1 LERRKIKILNYF
13 GVSQLVVEE
22 LVEGV
27 GGEARGLVL
36 ALHDVLANTYKELY
50 DLVKSF
56 DGDLSREFV
65 DVDEYYREAEDVVR
79 SMYLDAYFLAG
90 RLNEVLVRH
99 PELLRVLPGVAPT
112 QSPDVL
118 YKLLGVLAGVLFRT
132 ACGSEGPRRGVVVL
146 LGYSYLVLAGGRPLD
161 AVVFLLASIAL
172 ARARDDVAAELLR
185 KIGVDLEGIVNF
197 ACGAVELAKFLEDRG
212 IGSIPERIFH
222 GG

>member
-1 LERRKIKILNYF
+1 ME
-13 GVSQLVVEE
+13 GVS
-22 LVEGV
+22 
-27 GGEARGLVL
+27 GEVRGLVL
-36 ALHDVLANTYKELY
+36 ALYDVFASAFKELY

-56 DGDLSREFV
+56 DEDLSRGVV

-79 SMYLDAYFLAG
+79 KIHLDAYYVS
-90 RLNEVLVRH
+90 RLSEALGRH
-99 PELLRVLPGVAPT
+99 PEFRVLPNAAFL
-112 QSPDVL
+112 DAL

-132 ACGSEGPRRGVVVL
+132 ACGSEGPRRGVLVL

-222 GG
+222 GW

>member
-1 LERRKIKILNYF
+1 M
-13 GVSQLVVEE
+13 SQSVVEG

-27 GGEARGLVL
+27 GGVEVRELVL
-36 ALHDVLANTYKELY
+36 ALYDVFASTYRELY
-50 DLVKSF
+50 NLVEGF
-56 DGDLSREFV
+56 DGDLSRGFV

-99 PELLRVLPGVAPT
+99 PELLRVLPGVAPM

-132 ACGSEGPRRGVVVL
+132 ACGSEGPRRGVLVL
-146 LGYSYLVLAGGRPLD
+146 FGYSYLGLAGGRPLD

-212 IGSIPERIFH
+212 IGSIPE
-222 GG
+222 

>member
-1 LERRKIKILNYF
+1 M
-13 GVSQLVVEE
+13 SQLVVKG
-22 LVEGV
+22 LMEGV
-27 GGEARGLVL
+27 SGEVGGLVL
-36 ALHDVLANTYKELY
+36 ALYDVFASAFKELY

-56 DGDLSREFV
+56 DEDLSRGVV

-79 SMYLDAYFLAG
+79 KIHLDAYYVVS
-90 RLNEVLVRH
+90 RLNEALGRH
-99 PELLRVLPGVAPT
+99 PEFRVLPNAAFL
-112 QSPDVL
+112 DAL
-118 YKLLGVLAGVLFRT
+118 YILPGLLAGVLFRT
-132 ACGSEGPRRGVVVL
+132 ACGFEGPRRGVVVL

-212 IGSIPERIFH
+212 IGSIPE
-222 GG
+222 

>member
-1 LERRKIKILNYF
+1 M
-13 GVSQLVVEE
+13 SQLVVKG
-22 LVEGV
+22 LMEGV
-27 GGEARGLVL
+27 SGEVRGLVL
-36 ALHDVLANTYKELY
+36 ALYDVFASAFKELY

-56 DGDLSREFV
+56 DEDLSRGVV

-79 SMYLDAYFLAG
+79 KIHLDAYYVIS
-90 RLNEVLVRH
+90 RLSEALGRH
-99 PELLRVLPGVAPT
+99 PEFRVLPNAAFL
-112 QSPDVL
+112 DAL
-118 YKLLGVLAGVLFRT
+118 YILPGLLAGVLFRT
-132 ACGSEGPRRGVVVL
+132 ACGFEGPRRGVVVL

-212 IGSIPERIFH
+212 IGSIPE
-222 GG
+222 